1 MSIDFYRALEDQFRE
16 SREIIKKRLQVYQ
29 PFISVVKS
37 LYPQGPA
44 LDLGCGR
51 GEWLEVL
58 KDNGITAYGVDL
70 DDGMLEACRKL
81 GLEVETVNAID
92 YLQKLPNDSQA
103 IVSGFHLAEHLNSD
117 DLHTLIKEALRVLKP
132 VGLLILETPNAENI
146 TVATTNFYLDPTH
159 DHPIPSKL
167 LRFLTEFHGFARGKV
182 LGLQES
188 PEVKLKQFPSLY
200 QIFNDA
206 SPDYAVI
213 AQKTGNAA
221 ELAQFDD
228 LFNQVFGLSLHELA
242 NRYDSRIDTLDQ
254 RQTASEINIQR
265 FNTNLQEFNKTLQDF
280 EQKLLQDFE
289 QKLLVVEDKTLL
301 LEQRMAKIL
310 KILAPFKW
318 LKRQISKG

>member
-81 GLEVETVNAID
+81 DLEVETVNAIG

-132 VGLLILETPNAENI
+132 AGLLILETPNAENI

-265 FNTNLQEFNKTLQDF
+265 FNTNLQEFNKN
-280 EQKLLQDFE
+280 LQDFE

-318 LKRQISKG
+318 LKRQISK

>member
-103 IVSGFHLAEHLNSD
+103 IVSGFHLAEHLKSD

-132 VGLLILETPNAENI
+132 AGLLILETPNAENI

-265 FNTNLQEFNKTLQDF
+265 FNTNLQEFNKTLQEF
-280 EQKLLQDFE
+280 NKTVQDFE

-318 LKRQISKG
+318 LKRQISK